1 GPYNYNPAA
10 VNGTLPNPK
19 QNFGGIIREITSTD
33 FEQSN
38 VEFVEFWLMD
48 PFIYEENNNIDEG
61 KIVFNFG
68 SISEDVLKD
77 GRKQYENGL
86 PTDGGTQN
94 TTTTAF
100 GKVPSTQ
107 SLIYAFDTEGQQRVN
122 QDRGYDGMNDAE
134 EAAHFPAF
142 AGLEDPSNDNY
153 TYYLA
158 RDGGIVERY
167 RDYNNPDG
175 NSPTEVTQ
183 TNRGSTTFPT
193 VEDVNRDNTMNTIDS
208 YFEYEVPIFRNMSV
222 DNNTSSQPGINSDY
236 ITDVKE
242 LN

>member
-1 GPYNYNPAA
+1 
-10 VNGTLPNPK
+10 
-19 QNFGGIIREITSTD
+19 
-33 FEQSN
+33 
-38 VEFVEFWLMD
+38 
-48 PFIYEENNNIDEG
+48 
-61 KIVFNFG
+61 
-68 SISEDVLKD
+68 
-77 GRKQYENGL
+77 
-86 PTDGGTQN
+86 
-94 TTTTAF
+94 
-100 GKVPSTQ
+100 
-107 SLIYAFDTEGQQRVN
+107 
-122 QDRGYDGMNDAE
+122 
-134 EAAHFPAF
+134 AAHFPAF

-242 LN
+242 LNVTLQNGEQLPVRWVQFKVPLKTSSEYSVGGISDLRSVRFMRMYVTDFEDEVVLRFGTLALVRGDYRKYTEAIITDGSDPEIKTTTVLEAAAVS